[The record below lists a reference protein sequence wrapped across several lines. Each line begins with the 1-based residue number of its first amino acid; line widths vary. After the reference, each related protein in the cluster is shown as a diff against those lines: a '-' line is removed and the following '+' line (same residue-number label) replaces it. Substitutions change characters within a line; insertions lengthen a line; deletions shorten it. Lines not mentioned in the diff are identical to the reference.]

1 MDLFTWIFR
10 LLGGLLAL
18 GLLVFSI
25 ASAAV
30 VGVGIFIVGI
40 LLALFAGRGRG
51 PWRMVMRDSSA
62 ARQTFFE
69 TAFTLMGHVA
79 KSDGRVSEQEIALTE
94 QLMTRLGLTA
104 THRQEAIAL
113 FKRGATQG
121 FDVDA
126 QLREFKVHCG
136 SHANLRQML
145 MVFLFNTAIADG
157 AISPEEHGLLRRIAI
172 AVGFSDAQ
180 FEQLMRM
187 FAAQEQFSGAR
198 PGAAPRPDA
207 LAQAYAALG
216 MEVSAS
222 DREVKHAYRKLMS
235 QYHPDKLI
243 AEGVPEDMVRIATE
257 RTQEIQNAWELVRK
271 ARGL

>member
-1 MDLFTWIFR
+1 MDLFTWIVR

-30 VGVGIFIVGI
+30 VGAGIFIIGI

-69 TAFTLMGHVA
+69 TAFILMGHVA

-113 FKRGATQG
+113 FKRGAAPG

-126 QLREFKVHCG
+126 QLREFAMHCG
-136 SHANLRQML
+136 AHANLRQML

-216 MEVSAS
+216 VEASAS

-257 RTQEIQNAWELVRK
+257 RTQEIQNAWEMVRK